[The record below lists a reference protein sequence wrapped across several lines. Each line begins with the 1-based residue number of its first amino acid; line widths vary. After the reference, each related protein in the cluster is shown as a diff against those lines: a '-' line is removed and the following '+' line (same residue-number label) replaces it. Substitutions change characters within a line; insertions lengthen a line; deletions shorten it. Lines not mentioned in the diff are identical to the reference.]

1 MKVARLLIAAALL
14 AGPAVAEAG
23 QYFPRYAGP
32 DGGIIDFTT
41 KGFRITYFDDQGDYS
56 YTCEMLGSLTPTV
69 HWARCKG
76 GEKFLYTLD
85 PKNPLIMKIGEVSYT
100 ECSKLNDC

>member
-14 AGPAVAEAG
+14 AGPTLAAG
-23 QYFPRYAGP
+23 KYRPIYGGS
-32 DGGIIDFTT
+32 DGSLLEFKNG
-41 KGFRITYFDDQGDYS
+41 GFYVTYFGDQGDYS
-56 YTCEMLGSLTPTV
+56 YNCEMLGSLTPTM

-85 PKNPLIMKIGEVSYT
+85 PKNPLTVKIGEVSYT
-100 ECSKLNDC
+100 ECSKLDDC

>member
-14 AGPAVAEAG
+14 AGPTVAEAK
-23 QYFPRYAGP
+23 YFPRYAGP

-56 YTCEMLGSLTPTV
+56 YTCEMLGSLTPTM

-76 GEKFLYTLD
+76 GEKFFYTLD
-85 PKNPLIMKIGEVSYT
+85 PKNPLTMKIGEVSYT
-100 ECSKLNDC
+100 ECSKLDDC